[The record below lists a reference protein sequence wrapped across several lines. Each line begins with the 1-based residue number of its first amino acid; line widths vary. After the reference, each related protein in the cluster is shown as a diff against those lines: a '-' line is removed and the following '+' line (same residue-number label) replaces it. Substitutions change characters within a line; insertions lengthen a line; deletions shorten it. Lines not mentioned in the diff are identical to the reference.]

1 MVCRHA
7 VAACCFVEGTTAR
20 KARSAIYPSA
30 TPPREVKSNAHDLWI
45 GLGLG
50 REGRTFPSD
59 RLLVIE

>member
-1 MVCRHA
+1 MDLLVGA
-7 VAACCFVEGTTAR
+7 VV
-20 KARSAIYPSA
+20 
-30 TPPREVKSNAHDLWI
+30 PPGGSNAHDLWI